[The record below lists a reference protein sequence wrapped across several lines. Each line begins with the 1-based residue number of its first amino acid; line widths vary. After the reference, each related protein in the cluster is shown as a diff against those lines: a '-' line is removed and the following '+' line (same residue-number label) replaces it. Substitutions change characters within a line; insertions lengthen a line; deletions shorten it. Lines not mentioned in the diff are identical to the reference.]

1 MRKILKSAA
10 SLVTGAA
17 LAVSVTAMAELPASA
32 ASSCSAS
39 FDNYSTI
46 ISTDHLILMH
56 TIGGKSKE
64 QIHLTNCRYSS
75 VHKWN

>member
-39 FDNYSTI
+39 FDSYSTI
-46 ISTDHLILMH
+46 RQ
-56 TIGGKSKE
+56 GSKGRKAQAVE
-64 QIHLTNCRYSS
+64 CLLKNAGYPP
-75 VHKWN
+75 V